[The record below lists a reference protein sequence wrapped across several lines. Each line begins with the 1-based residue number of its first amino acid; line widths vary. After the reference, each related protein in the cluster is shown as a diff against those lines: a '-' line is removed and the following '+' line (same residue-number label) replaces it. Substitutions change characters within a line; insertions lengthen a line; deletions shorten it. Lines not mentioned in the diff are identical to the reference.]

1 MSALDELLERVKALP
16 EDVRNQVVA
25 DAKAATAD
33 MVWVPNAGPQATC
46 FFSTADETFYGGQAG
61 GGKTDLA
68 VGLALTAHRRS
79 LLLRRINKDA
89 VKLVSRIEEILGH
102 RNGYNGQLQRWKLDE
117 KQIDIAGCEQESDK
131 QRFKGDP
138 HDLIVFDEGTD
149 FLESQYRFIIGWN
162 RSAIPG
168 QRCRV
173 LVTSNPPT
181 TAEGL
186 WVIKY
191 WAPWLDDTHPNPAQ
205 PGELR
210 WFTTIN
216 GEDAEVDGPGP
227 HLVNGEMITAR
238 SRTFIPAALSDNPD
252 LAATNYASVLASLP
266 DELRRAYKD
275 GDFSVGLKDADFQVI
290 PTEWIKAAQAR
301 WTAQPPQGV
310 LMTAMGFDAAGGG
323 SDAAELAYRYG
334 GWYGPLVT
342 TKGEDTA
349 DGSTMAA
356 TVMKHRRDDCPVI
369 VDMGGGYGGTVVM
382 RLEDNGLGKRD
393 GVQSKIVKFNG
404 ATSSAAR
411 TKDGSLAFVNKRAEA
426 YWAMRQELDPDQPG
440 GSVIALPPDPELRSD
455 LAAPTWSLRPNG
467 ILIESKDDLR
477 KRLGR
482 SPGKGD
488 AVVMALDGGLQ
499 SVKRQLKRGSMG
511 EMPKVTLGYS
521 DIKSRFGGRR

>member
-1 MSALDELLERVKALP
+1 MSGLDAILKRLSALEEGERKA
-16 EDVRNQVVA
+16 VVA
-25 DAKAATAD
+25 DTLAATQD
-33 MVWVPNAGPQATC
+33 MVWVPNPGPQQDA
-46 FFSTADETFYGGQAG
+46 FFSEADETFYGGQAG

-68 VGLALTAHRRS
+68 VGLAVTAHRRS
-79 LLLRRINKDA
+79 LILRRINKDA
-89 VKLVSRIEEILGH
+89 VKIVSRIEEVLGT
-102 RNGYNGQLQRWKLDE
+102 RNGYNGQLQRWRIGD

-162 RSAIPG
+162 RSAVPG

-191 WAPWLDDTHPNPAQ
+191 WAPWLDDTHPDPAL

-210 WFTTIN
+210 WFTTIG
-216 GEDAEVDGPGP
+216 GEDVEVDGPGP
-227 HLVNGEMITAR
+227 HLIDGEEITAR
-238 SRTFIPAALSDNPD
+238 SRTFIPAALADNPD

-266 DELRRAYKD
+266 EELRRAYRD

-301 WTAQPPQGV
+301 WTPRPPEGV
-310 LMTAMGFDAAGGG
+310 LMTAMGFDPAGGG

-334 GWYGPLVT
+334 GWYGPLIT
-342 TKGEDTA
+342 ATGADTA
-349 DGSTMAA
+349 DGSSMAA
-356 TVMKHRRDDCPVI
+356 AVMKHRRDACPVV
-369 VDMGGGYGGTVVM
+369 VDMGGGYGGAVTM
-382 RLEDNGLGKRD
+382 RLADNK
-393 GVQSKIVKFNG
+393 VEFVKFNG
-404 ATSSAAR
+404 ATASSAR

-426 YWAMRQELDPDQPG
+426 YWRFREELDPDQPG
-440 GSVIALPPDPELRSD
+440 GSVIALPPDPELRAD
-455 LAAPTWSLRPNG
+455 LAAPTWSLKPNG
-467 ILIESKDDLR
+467 IVLESKEEIR

-482 SPGKGD
+482 SPGKAD
-488 AVVMALDGGLQ
+488 AVVYALDAGQ
-499 SVKRQLKRGSMG
+499 QAVKRQQKRGAFG
-511 EMPKVTLGYS
+511 QHPQVNLGYANL
-521 DIKSRFGGRR
+521 KKKWK